1 MMGRQSRKAS
11 SAQDK
16 PGKYVV
22 PKLTNSMVQSFGV
35 ADAIKYRNAM
45 SRGDLK
51 AANAI
56 LTAHGLEPWP
66 EGKEKGGKQSWRK
79 LL

>member
-1 MMGRQSRKAS
+1 MMGGKSRKAS
-11 SAQDK
+11 RTQDTAS
-16 PGKYVV
+16 KYVV
-22 PKLTNSMVQSFGV
+22 PKLMNRMVQSFGM

-56 LTAHGLEPWP
+56 LTAHGIEPWP

-79 LL
+79 L

>member
-1 MMGRQSRKAS
+1 MMGGKSRKS
-11 SAQDK
+11 SRTADT

-22 PKLTNSMVQSFGV
+22 PKLMNRMVQSFGV

-66 EGKEKGGKQSWRK
+66 EGKEKRGNQSWRHI
-79 LL
+79 

>member
-1 MMGRQSRKAS
+1 MMGRKSRKSIRTADTAS
-11 SAQDK
+11 
-16 PGKYVV
+16 KYVV
-22 PKLTNSMVQSFGV
+22 PKLMNRMVQSFGV

-51 AANAI
+51 AANKI
-56 LTAHGLEPWP
+56 LTAHGMEPWP

-79 LL
+79 L